1 LKGGMKKQQSAF
13 QKRTR
18 DEAEKQGPSGSV
30 GRHRLNLIKAPSAPA
45 LIHSEEVGAPIAQ
58 DQAIREKMRLYP
70 RATVNEIVGM
80 FELEGVKVLP
90 EAVKKVKRK

>member
-1 LKGGMKKQQSAF
+1 MKKQQSVS

-18 DEAEKQGPSGSV
+18 GEAEKQRPSGSL
-30 GRHRLNLIKAPSAPA
+30 GRHRLNLINAPPAPA
-45 LIHSEEVGAPIAQ
+45 LIHCEEVGAPVAQ

-80 FELEGVKVLP
+80 FELKGVRISP
-90 EAVKKVKRK
+90 SAVKKAKRK